1 MNRERLI
8 LAVVALVIVA
18 FTAVGLSMSGRN
30 DSPRKDKVQFADK
43 KGKEQLSDACS
54 SSGTYARLKQVAFEE
69 AVRIRNADPTNLDT
83 LAANSVVRM
92 ENPVVKSQDE
102 DLNVTVCTGRFV
114 LELPP
119 GAERAFGGDR
129 RLVAEVEYAAQAA
142 TDGSGMVYQMN
153 GAEPIIY
160 KLAAFNLQGDSY
172 LRPDGSASEEVEFA
186 DAGTVQTGAGGP
198 SDDVDPAPARSEDEE
213 DEPRRAPVRAAPEP
227 RPTVV
232 ARAEPKQQL
241 KAAQLKAAQPKER
254 PKQLAKVERPE
265 PRRVVERPE
274 PRQTAE
280 RQQTAARPSFNCRAG
295 RSRSEQMVCNSN
307 RLAAKDRAMSSV
319 FYSALADANPRA
331 KRELRQSRDRFLA
344 YRERCPDEACV
355 AAAYDDRISEIR
367 DIMSVSD

>member
-1 MNRERLI
+1 MNREKLV
-8 LAVVALVIVA
+8 LAFVALVLVA
-18 FTAVGLSMSGRN
+18 AAAFALSRSGRN
-30 DSPRKDKVQFADK
+30 ESSGKDKVQFADK
-43 KGKEQLSDACS
+43 KEKEQLSDACS

-129 RLVAEVEYAAQAA
+129 RLVADVEYAAQAA

-172 LRPDGSASEEVEFA
+172 LRPDGTASEEVEFA
-186 DAGTVQTGAGGP
+186 DAGTAATGVGGP
-198 SDDVDPAPARSEDEE
+198 DDDVDPTPARAEEEE
-213 DEPRRAPVRAAPEP
+213 DEPRPAPVRAAPEP

-232 ARAEPKQQL
+232 ARAEPKQQP
-241 KAAQLKAAQPKER
+241 KAAQPKER

-274 PRQTAE
+274 PRPSAE

-295 RSRSEQMVCNSN
+295 RSRSEQMVCSSN
-307 RLAAKDRAMSSV
+307 RLAAKDRAMSST
-319 FYSALADANPRA
+319 FYSALADADPRT
-331 KRELRQSRDRFLA
+331 KRELRRSRDRFLA
-344 YRERCPDEACV
+344 YRERCADEACV
-355 AAAYDDRISEIR
+355 AQAYDDRVAEIR
-367 DIMSVSD
+367 DIMSMSE